1 MKEKYVFNDLL
12 TIMEKLRSDDGC
24 PWDKEQTHDS
34 LTKCLI
40 EEAYETCDAI
50 SEKSP
55 EKMAEELGD
64 VLLQVVFH
72 AQIGKE
78 EKTFSM
84 DDIIDG
90 ICKKLVYRHPHIFG
104 DKKFNSSDQVLESWE
119 KLKIQEKGYSSEA
132 DSMNKIPKNFPALMR
147 AYKVQQKA
155 QRVGFDWPEI
165 SGAFNKIYEETQ
177 ELKQSID
184 TNDSDMQKEEAG
196 DLLFAVVNVCR
207 FLDIDPEQCLNK
219 SSDKFIKRFTYVENS
234 CIDNG
239 LDMKQM
245 TIDELDKYWD
255 EAKK

>member
-24 PWDKEQTHDS
+24 PWDKEQSHDS

-177 ELKQSID
+177 ELKQAID